1 MGTKYRA
8 QILLEPEQHDALAE
22 AALRENRS
30 ISNLVREI
38 VNEWIQEQEPESIW
52 RKREAA
58 LNSLRTIREEIENTH
73 GVYQGDIIEEV
84 RSGRDEDRENIW
96 QNSQ

>member
-1 MGTKYRA
+1 MSTKYRA

-22 AALRENRS
+22 VALRENRS

-38 VNEWIQEQEPESIW
+38 VSEWIQEQETENIW
-52 RKREAA
+52 RKRETA
-58 LNSLRTIREEIENTH
+58 LNSLRTIREEIENAH

-84 RSGRDEDRENIW
+84 RSGRDDDFEHIW
-96 QNSQ
+96 QNGQ

>member
-58 LNSLRTIREEIENTH
+58 LNSLRTIREEIENAY
-73 GVYQGDIIEEV
+73 GVYQGDIIEEI
-84 RSGRDEDRENIW
+84 RSGRDEDLEDIW
-96 QNSQ
+96 QSKQ